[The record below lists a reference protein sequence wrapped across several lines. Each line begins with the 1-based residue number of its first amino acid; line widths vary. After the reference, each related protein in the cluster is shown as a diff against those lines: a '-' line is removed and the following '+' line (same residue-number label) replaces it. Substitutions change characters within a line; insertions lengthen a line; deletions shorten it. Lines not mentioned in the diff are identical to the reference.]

1 MLDLWNGSV
10 YFSLQVFFRA
20 GVLSSLDRQVEDRTH
35 DIMVKFQAH
44 IRGWLGREMRE
55 KLELQHAAAHV
66 IQRNIR
72 QGDIINNWSWW
83 KLLQKVR
90 KKIYCLHSYPSTVYP
105 FIYQSIHSF
114 IHLVYSLLRRYFIH
128 FNIFIF
134 LSSLTY

>member
-1 MLDLWNGSV
+1 MLDLWNRFV

-20 GVLSSLDRQVEDRTH
+20 GVLSSLDRQVEDKTH

-55 KLELQHAAAHV
+55 KLEYQHAAAHV

-72 QGDIINNWSWW
+72 QADIINSWSWW

-90 KKIYCLHSYPSTVYP
+90 KNNIYVN
-105 FIYQSIHSF
+105 FILIPLLSIHSF
-114 IHLVYSLLRRYFIH
+114 T
-128 FNIFIF
+128 N
-134 LSSLTY
+134 